1 MPVALR
7 VFAISIALTAC
18 ALTVAAQAAP
28 DTNGDAT
35 TAAAFNRP
43 ALTVPT
49 ASVLNSNASAQDDS
63 PYRLKRGDNEYGGWG
78 GIAFNA
84 TTIFGG
90 LRDDEADD
98 RKFVIA
104 AFRYGRTLAANKDF
118 ALQYTLDA
126 IPLAVATGNIAET
139 TTVVTPTGTVTTH
152 RRETAYGAGLT
163 PLGLQLDF
171 ANSSKVHP
179 FVHIGGGFLVFNK
192 AVPLPDAGQF
202 AYVGEGSAG
211 LRVFTSDRRAWSFG
225 VRLHHISNGD
235 SSGSN
240 RGLNQFIFFA
250 GFSIFR

>member
-1 MPVALR
+1 MPIALR
-7 VFAISIALTAC
+7 VFAISITLTAC
-18 ALTVAAQAAP
+18 ALTAQAQ
-28 DTNGDAT
+28 
-35 TAAAFNRP
+35 TAAVGGVDDAAASLQRP

-49 ASVLNSNASAQDDS
+49 ARALNPNASAQDDS
-63 PYRLKRGDNEYGGWG
+63 PYRLKRGDNEFGGWG
-78 GIAFNA
+78 GIAFSA

-98 RKFVIA
+98 RKLVIA

-179 FVHIGGGFLVFNK
+179 FVHVGGGFLVFNK
-192 AVPLPDAGQF
+192 SVPLPDAGQF

-235 SSGSN
+235 RAGSN

>member
-1 MPVALR
+1 MPIALR
-7 VFAISIALTAC
+7 VITGLIFLLTYSTLSVLAQTATAAGEQQATLNAPALT
-18 ALTVAAQAAP
+18 TVAARSLS
-28 DTNGDAT
+28 
-35 TAAAFNRP
+35 TAVQN
-43 ALTVPT
+43 
-49 ASVLNSNASAQDDS
+49 NS
-63 PYRLKRGDNEYGGWG
+63 PYRLKRGDNEYGVWG

-90 LRDDEADD
+90 LHTDEASD
-98 RKFVIA
+98 RKLVIA

-126 IPLAVATGNIAET
+126 IPLAIATGNIAET
-139 TTVVTPTGTVTTH
+139 TSVVTPAGTVTTF

-179 FVHIGGGFLVFNK
+179 FVHVGGGFLVFNK
-192 AVPLPDAGQF
+192 SVPLPDAGQF

-211 LRVFTSDRRAWSFG
+211 LRVFTAERRAWSFG
-225 VRLHHISNGD
+225 VRLHHISNGNR
-235 SSGSN
+235 SGAN
-240 RGLNQFIFFA
+240 RGLNEFIFFA